1 MSTESVS
8 APVALVTGADEG
20 IGLETARRLAG
31 AGYRVYLTARGSERG
46 RGAAATAGAQF
57 LELDVTSDELV
68 RHAAGCV
75 EQAGG
80 HLDVLVNNAGI
91 TGPMR
96 DPYEYTAGASPKRSH
111 FSPAAKAA
119 LHARDQGRPITSTGG
134 GDHCDN
140 WNTGS

>member
-8 APVALVTGADEG
+8 APVTLVTGADKG

-31 AGYRVYLTARGSERG
+31 AGYRVYLTARSSERG
-46 RGAAATAGAQF
+46 RAAAATAAPQF
-57 LELDVTSDELV
+57 LELEVTSDESV

-80 HLDVLVNNAGI
+80 DLDVLVNDAGI

-96 DPYEYTAGASPKRSH
+96 DPHDYTAGASPKRSH

-119 LHARDQGRPITSTGG
+119 LHARDQGRPITRTGG